1 MVGLNHGFGDLSCG
15 SGQTHGLTLVNLS
28 RGSLF
33 IFCFLFKK
41 KKKKF
46 FLFFIF
52 LIKGRFVFLLVL
64 QGVRDISPGPHT
76 I

>member
-41 KKKKF
+41 KKKNSF
-46 FLFFIF
+46 YFLFFYLRVGLYF
-52 LIKGRFVFLLVL
+52 Y
-64 QGVRDISPGPHT
+64 
-76 I
+76 

>member
-33 IFCFLFKK
+33 IFYLKK
-41 KKKKF
+41 KKKI
-46 FLFFIF
+46 LFIF
-52 LIKGRFVFLLVL
+52 YFFN
-64 QGVRDISPGPHT
+64 
-76 I
+76 